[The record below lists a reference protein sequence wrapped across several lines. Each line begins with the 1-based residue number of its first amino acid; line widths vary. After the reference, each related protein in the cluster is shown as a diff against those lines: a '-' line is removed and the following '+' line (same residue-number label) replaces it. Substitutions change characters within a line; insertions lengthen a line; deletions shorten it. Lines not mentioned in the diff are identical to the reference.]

1 MGHAKFFMVHS
12 ITGWIW
18 LQTFLTLLIV
28 ERRSNFNKTYVI
40 YLEYTTCNNYVG
52 VFINYLCIIFNM
64 FCLFT
69 PICLQKWSNLT
80 AVHVKQNTTFDL
92 VARFQWI
99 KVHSNKQLPSKPG
112 CNCHLRP
119 ATSLSSFKMWV
130 IFGWFF
136 IECPGHLAIH
146 VEERGVLCNYMFW
159 WSKRYFLMEVFRCPG
174 IVGSTMVNTPC
185 LDCLGQILVIL
196 QHEAVQRTQLTKKA
210 NTINV
215 GLEDWE
221 FHNQFYFQQ
230 LNLNKKPLRKKEN
243 INFRHTFHKLGWFT
257 TLFSRELNISP
268 VGPSQV
274 LPRFIDC
281 RLTMS
286 LQKAGP
292 YYIVIKL

>member
-1 MGHAKFFMVHS
+1 MKNDWFAVWWVGRERN
-12 ITGWIW
+12 
-18 LQTFLTLLIV
+18 LQLKWGTQFLSCYIPLVAGFGCRHFWGFRL
-28 ERRSNFNKTYVI
+28 NFNKTYVI
-40 YLEYTTCNNYVG
+40 YLDYTTCNNSVG

-64 FCLFT
+64 FYLFT

-80 AVHVKQNTTFDL
+80 AVHVKQSTTFDL

-130 IFGWFF
+130 IFGGIFY
-136 IECPGHLAIH
+136 ECPGHLAIH

-159 WSKRYFLMEVFRCPG
+159 WSKRYFLMEVFGCPG

-185 LDCLGQILVIL
+185 LDCLRQILVIL
-196 QHEAVQRTQLTKKA
+196 QHEAVKRTQLTKKA
-210 NTINV
+210 NTNA

-230 LNLNKKPLRKKEN
+230 LNLNKKPLRKEEN
-243 INFRHTFHKLGWFT
+243 INFR
-257 TLFSRELNISP
+257 RYVP
-268 VGPSQV
+268 
-274 LPRFIDC
+274 
-281 RLTMS
+281 
-286 LQKAGP
+286 
-292 YYIVIKL
+292 